1 MPKNMGQ
8 ILIYSSSKVCLKSE
22 VVEVMVMETVTYITK
37 SRLLN
42 PPGLQG
48 EGAER
53 GLRTVWNVDHVEV

>member
-1 MPKNMGQ
+1 MGQ

-22 VVEVMVMETVTYITK
+22 VVEVMVMETVTYIMK

-48 EGAER
+48 EGRER
-53 GLRTVWNVDHVEV
+53 TQDSVGM